1 MQARC
6 PAVTRTGHGGI
17 EALSGC
23 SATPAD
29 ALRNTVAGPSALLAL
44 GLHDDRLVSAP
55 LLLNFPLALIK
66 LPDEQSEEL
75 GEGLFEQ
82 VLVEPPQAGP
92 QLG

>member
-1 MQARC
+1 MPGRHQDRSWRYRSPEWLFSYAGRC
-6 PAVTRTGHGGI
+6 ASQHRRRPICV
-17 EALSGC
+17 
-23 SATPAD
+23 
-29 ALRNTVAGPSALLAL
+29 ALRAL

-66 LPDEQSEEL
+66 LPDEQSARNS